1 MIPKDHLKGVNYMS
15 RVILFFATGAY
26 LGYMPFAPGTF
37 GTLWGLPLAWALT
50 FASPS
55 MALIILLGV
64 IIAAIWV
71 SDKTQAIL
79 NLHDP
84 GLIVIDE
91 VVGMAVAL
99 WGLEWNLKT
108 VVIGFLLFRLVDI
121 IKPPPI
127 RQLDNSVKGGL
138 GVVLDDVAA
147 GVAVN
152 LLLRLMMVMK
162 LL

>member
-1 MIPKDHLKGVNYMS
+1 MS

-26 LGYMPFAPGTF
+26 LGYLPIAPGTF

-50 FASPS
+50 FASTPI
-55 MALIILLGV
+55 ALIILLGV
-64 IIAAIWV
+64 ILTAIWV

-79 NLHDP
+79 KLHDP

-127 RQLDNSVKGGL
+127 RQIDSSVQGGL

-152 LLLRLMMVMK
+152 LLLRLMVVVK

>member
-1 MIPKDHLKGVNYMS
+1 MS
-15 RVILFFATGAY
+15 KVILFFATGTY
-26 LGYMPFAPGTF
+26 LGYLPIAPGTF

-50 FASPS
+50 FASTS
-55 MALIILLGV
+55 MALIILLV
-64 IIAAIWV
+64 AILAATWV
-71 SDKTQAIL
+71 SARAQVIL
-79 NLHDP
+79 ERHDP

-108 VVIGFLLFRLVDI
+108 VVVGFLLFRLADI
-121 IKPPPI
+121 VKPPPI
-127 RQLDNSVKGGL
+127 RQIDNAIKGGL

-147 GVAVN
+147 GVLVN
-152 LLLRLMMVMK
+152 LLLRLMVVAN

>member
-1 MIPKDHLKGVNYMS
+1 MLLNV

-26 LGYMPFAPGTF
+26 LGYLPIAPGTF

-50 FASPS
+50 FTSTP
-55 MALIILLGV
+55 MAFIILLGV
-64 IIAAIWV
+64 ILAAIWV
-71 SDKTQAIL
+71 SEKAQVLL
-79 NLHDP
+79 NAHDP
-84 GLIVIDE
+84 GSIVIDE
-91 VVGMAVAL
+91 IAGMAVAL
-99 WGLEWNLKT
+99 WGLEWNLET

-127 RQLDNSVKGGL
+127 RQIDSSVQGGL

-152 LLLRLMMVMK
+152 LLLRLMVVVK